1 MERYTRPKL
10 WAIYRKM
17 MGIESD
23 LYQFKQT
30 IAEQGEE
37 FKHVVECMDLVAK
50 GVAVVNDKLQTS
62 LRYKIVR
69 IDRTKQKKLG
79 F

>member
-1 MERYTRPKL
+1 
-10 WAIYRKM
+10 M

-69 IDRTKQKKLG
+69 IDRTKQKKLE